1 MKAKIKFFHRG
12 NSIDYNTAKYWVNSN
27 LDFNV
32 DLKFL
37 WECTKKFSYLEDKTY
52 IVDIAFQ
59 KDGWSYI
66 QFDKN
71 EGYYVI
77 PTGSYII
84 EQRLNFNNEAIVE
97 ITDMGQ
103 VYDSYYE
110 WVDVNAP
117 QNKKF
122 MWTPGHLPNMKHK
135 FKIITNAPWNLHGD
149 KNDNEWLYFIEDYET
164 KECFLIS
171 EMGITDATTIE

>member
-37 WECTKKFSYLEDKTY
+37 WERTKKFFYLEDKTY
-52 IVDIAFQ
+52 IVDIAFS

-110 WVDVNAP
+110 WVDVNTP

-122 MWTPGHLPNMKHK
+122 MWTPGNLPDMNHK
-135 FKIITNAPWNLHGD
+135 FKII
-149 KNDNEWLYFIEDYET
+149 I
-164 KECFLIS
+164 IS
-171 EMGITDATTIE
+171 SKPSVI